1 MKPPWFTPE
10 FEKFLDEEVAR
21 ALEILKDPV
30 TEPNFYTETAK
41 ANVLGYLQKE
51 KATMPDR
58 IINEFGFVQKYY
70 LMNPDTEEILF
81 DGAELRDG
89 MKVLIE
95 DPQLRETITDRL
107 GEDPEAFARAMQ
119 MNRWCTVSDFTSDF
133 PNIEFIATYEDE
145 TQRKM
150 TVDSKKAWIV
160 KMSSIPEDERLASIR
175 AILTDLIGDPPVHYK
190 VFDVHPI
197 VTDAAERILRIF
209 TGL

>member
-1 MKPPWFTPE
+1 MKSSWFTPE

-107 GEDPEAFARAMQ
+107 GEDPAAFAHAMQ

-160 KMSSIPEDERLASIR
+160 KMASIPEDERLASIR
-175 AILTDLIGDPPVHYK
+175 TILTDLIGDPPVHYK